1 MAMKLG
7 AENKRNVIIAGVL
20 FCVLAYLAISQL
32 FGGSSAPAPRAAAPQ
47 PAPVVRQTPATAP
60 STGTAS
66 GPEARKRPGLAL
78 DPSLHLDRLLAS
90 EDVEYAGTGRNIFS
104 AESAPV
110 PIPQPLGPARP
121 LHAQPIAQGPPG
133 PPQPPGID
141 LRYFGYAF
149 RHDGKREA
157 FFLHGDDVFE
167 AYAGDIVNHRY
178 KVVSVDLHSAQV
190 TDLSYNNTQTLPLVS
205 N

>member
-7 AENKRNVIIAGVL
+7 TESKWKVITVGVL
-20 FCVLAYLAISQL
+20 LCVMVYLVISQMI
-32 FGGSSAPAPRAAAPQ
+32 GGSSAPATRAAAPTQ
-47 PAPVVRQTPATAP
+47 PVPTPRQAQAPAPSANA
-60 STGTAS
+60 
-66 GPEARKRPGLAL
+66 GPEARKHPGLAL
-78 DPSLHLDRLLAS
+78 DPSLHLDKLMAS
-90 EDVEYAGTGRNIFS
+90 EGVEYAGTGRNIFS
-104 AESAPV
+104 AESAPI
-110 PIPQPLGPARP
+110 PIPEPLGPAR
-121 LHAQPIAQGPPG
+121 ASEAAAIAQGPPQ

-149 RHDGKREA
+149 KRDGKRAA

-178 KVVSVDLHSAQV
+178 KVVAVDIHSAQV
-190 TDLSYNNTQTLPLVS
+190 TDLSYNNTQTLPLVA

>member
-7 AENKRNVIIAGVL
+7 TESKWKVITVGVL
-20 FCVLAYLAISQL
+20 LCVVLYLVISQL
-32 FGGSSAPAPRAAAPQ
+32 FGGSSTPAPRAAAPVQ
-47 PAPVVRQTPATAP
+47 PAPVARQAKAP
-60 STGTAS
+60 STGA
-66 GPEARKRPGLAL
+66 GPEARKYPGLAL
-78 DPSLHLDRLLAS
+78 DPSLHLDKLMAS

-104 AESAPV
+104 AESAPI
-110 PIPQPLGPARP
+110 PIPQPLASARP
-121 LHAQPIAQGPPG
+121 AHAQPIAQGPPP

-141 LRYFGYAF
+141 LRYFGYASK
-149 RHDGKREA
+149 RDGKQAA

-167 AYAGDIVNHRY
+167 AYAGDIVGHRY
-178 KVVSVDLHSAQV
+178 KVIAVSVHSAQV